1 MDVKRKKELL
11 DEWKNRRPEMGIIT
25 IRCKNTGDLFAGIS
39 KDTQV
44 EFNSQRFKLSAN
56 LHPNK
61 QLQKLWEQYGET
73 EFVYTVVK
81 VLKYEDPEEDQADKL
96 MALLDE
102 YLTEMPQARRLSR

>member
-11 DEWKNRRPEMGIIT
+11 NEWKNRRPEMGVVT
-25 IRCKNTGDLFAGIS
+25 ILCKSTGDLFAGIS

-44 EFNSQRFKLSAN
+44 EFNSHRFKLSVN

-61 QLQKLWEQYGET
+61 QLQKLWEQYGEA

-81 VLKYEDPEEDQADKL
+81 VLKYEDPEEDQTDKL
-96 MALLDE
+96 LALLNE
-102 YLTEMPQARRLSR
+102 YLTAMPQARRLSK